1 MHPLFTTFG
10 SFHRL
15 KCRSYQEPIKLL
27 TLTVLQR
34 QNLKARA
41 HPLKPTVM
49 IGSAGL
55 TPTVLG
61 EISCALKSHE
71 LIKIRVMNE
80 DREARVVILEQI
92 CTQLNAVA
100 VQHIGKILVIYQPQ
114 EDVPERK
121 PTQHKGKRISKK
133 QLGSR

>member
-1 MHPLFTTFG
+1 M
-10 SFHRL
+10 
-15 KCRSYQEPIKLL
+15 L

-55 TPTVLG
+55 TPTVLQ
-61 EISCALKSHE
+61 EIDRALKSHE

-80 DREARVVILEQI
+80 DREARAAMLEQI
-92 CTQLNAVA
+92 CTELNAAA
-100 VQHIGKILVIYQPQ
+100 VQRIGKILVVYQPQ
-114 EDVPERK
+114 EDLPEKK
-121 PTQHKGKRISKK
+121 PARRKGKPLSKK
-133 QLGSR
+133 QLGSRN

>member
-1 MHPLFTTFG
+1 M
-10 SFHRL
+10 
-15 KCRSYQEPIKLL
+15 L

-114 EDVPERK
+114 EDIPERK
-121 PTQHKGKRISKK
+121 PAKHKGKRLSKK

>member
-1 MHPLFTTFG
+1 MSVLSG
-10 SFHRL
+10 AN
-15 KCRSYQEPIKLL
+15 KLL

-41 HPLKPTVM
+41 HLLKPTVM

-55 TPTVLG
+55 TPTVLE

-80 DREARVVILEQI
+80 DREARIVILEQI

-100 VQHIGKILVIYQPQ
+100 VQHIGKILVIYLPQ

-121 PTQHKGKRISKK
+121 PAKHKSKRLSKK

>member
-1 MHPLFTTFG
+1 M
-10 SFHRL
+10 
-15 KCRSYQEPIKLL
+15 L

-80 DREARVVILEQI
+80 AREARVVILEQI

-114 EDVPERK
+114 EDVPEK
-121 PTQHKGKRISKK
+121 KSAKHKGKRLSKK

>member
-1 MHPLFTTFG
+1 MP
-10 SFHRL
+10 
-15 KCRSYQEPIKLL
+15 

-41 HPLKPTVM
+41 HPLKPIVM

-55 TPTVLG
+55 TPSVLS

-71 LIKIRVMNE
+71 IIKVKVMNE
-80 DREARVVILEQI
+80 DREGRSIILKQI
-92 CTQLNAVA
+92 CTQLNAIT
-100 VQHIGKILVIYQPQ
+100 VQHIGKILVIYQAQ
-114 EDVPERK
+114 EHEPEKKPAKRK
-121 PTQHKGKRISKK
+121 NRPLSKK